1 MKLIF
6 ENWNNFLNEAHGLS
20 KEDVMALKKFAN
32 TVTDQNIKRI
42 LSFVISSN
50 VEVDRTQDVTKMN
63 KKAN

>member
-6 ENWNNFLNEAHGLS
+6 ENWNKFLNEAHGLS
-20 KEDVMALKKFAN
+20 KEDAEALEEFVK

-42 LSFVISSN
+42 LSFIISSN

-63 KKAN
+63 KKG

>member
-6 ENWNNFLNEAHGLS
+6 ENWNKFLNEAHGLS
-20 KEDVMALKKFAN
+20 KEDAMALEQFAN